1 VPRGGEISPQL
12 RTGPYLSHHKENQHK
27 VYGVSL
33 VSYCEKYCILWLGLR
48 EPREWI
54 RYHLMSKIW
63 GGAVLKEAM
72 LYKRMEEDKVSCFLC
87 GHHCLISDGKFGIC
101 HVRENRG
108 GALYTHTFGELI
120 ARNIDP
126 FEKKPLYHFF
136 PGSKSFS
143 IATIG
148 CNFQC
153 GFCQNWQIS
162 QVKEARASGL
172 RSEKVKPEEVVREA
186 RETGSKSISYTY
198 TEPTIFFEYAYEI
211 SQLAKKEGLFNV
223 FVTNGYMTEEMIRT
237 IHPALD
243 AANIDLKSFRDEYY
257 RKVCGGRLAP
267 VLKSIEL
274 MKKLNIWIEVTT
286 LLVPGQND
294 SEEELNGIANFLAR
308 LDPSIPWHISRFY
321 PQYKMED
328 LESTSLE
335 ALTQA
340 YDIGKKAGLRY
351 IYLGNVGQG
360 NNTYCYQCRHLL
372 IERYGFSVRV
382 NRIKEGRCPD
392 CQTAVDGA
400 GL

>member
-1 VPRGGEISPQL
+1 
-12 RTGPYLSHHKENQHK
+12 
-27 VYGVSL
+27 
-33 VSYCEKYCILWLGLR
+33 
-48 EPREWI
+48 
-54 RYHLMSKIW
+54 
-63 GGAVLKEAM
+63 
-72 LYKRMEEDKVSCFLC
+72 
-87 GHHCLISDGKFGIC
+87 
-101 HVRENRG
+101 
-108 GALYTHTFGELI
+108 
-120 ARNIDP
+120 
-126 FEKKPLYHFF
+126 
-136 PGSKSFS
+136 
-143 IATIG
+143 
-148 CNFQC
+148 
-153 GFCQNWQIS
+153 
-162 QVKEARASGL
+162 VKEAKASGV
-172 RSEKVKPEEVVREA
+172 RSEEVKPEEVVQEA

-294 SEEELNGIANFLAR
+294 SEEELNGIANFLAG

-340 YDIGKKAGLRY
+340 YDTGKKAGLRY
-351 IYLGNVGQG
+351 VYLGNVGQG
-360 NNTYCYQCRHLL
+360 NDTYCYQCRHLL

-382 NRIKEGRCPD
+382 NRIKEGHCPD
-392 CQTAVDGA
+392 CQTAVDGV

>member
-1 VPRGGEISPQL
+1 
-12 RTGPYLSHHKENQHK
+12 
-27 VYGVSL
+27 
-33 VSYCEKYCILWLGLR
+33 
-48 EPREWI
+48 
-54 RYHLMSKIW
+54 
-63 GGAVLKEAM
+63 M

-87 GHHCLISDGKFGIC
+87 SHHCLISNGKFGIC

-108 GALYTHTFGELI
+108 GVLYTHAYGELI

-126 FEKKPLYHFF
+126 VEKKPLYHFF

-153 GFCQNWQIS
+153 SFCQNWQIS
-162 QVKEARASGL
+162 QVKEAKASGV
-172 RSEKVKPEEVVREA
+172 RSEEVKPEEVVQEA

-294 SEEELNGIANFLAR
+294 SEEELNGIANFLAG

-335 ALTQA
+335 TLTRA

-351 IYLGNVGQG
+351 IYLGNVGHG

-392 CQTAVDGA
+392 CQTAVDGV